1 MNNQGM
7 KTHTDFFQMMLDGT
21 TYYDAKVL
29 DLQVLVCGDEVVLY
43 YEDEGEFCWK
53 VEFLFCH
60 QLQYEYAE
68 GTDWR
73 KLPDVKAMKREQL
86 DRRVQGIRVQDS
98 ELEGFYDIEID
109 LDGLEVFVRCK
120 DLSVKRVK
128 EQDVDFFWRKNQ

>member
-68 GTDWR
+68 ATDWR
-73 KLPDVKAMKREQL
+73 KLPDVKAMNREQL
-86 DRRVQGIRVQDS
+86 DRRVQEIRVQD
-98 ELEGFYDIEID
+98 F
-109 LDGLEVFVRCK
+109 FVR
-120 DLSVKRVK
+120 
-128 EQDVDFFWRKNQ
+128 